1 MNIDEKLEQIISKL
15 RTGSNSNKYR
25 WNRKS
30 IKQIAVEAY
39 KLGIA
44 GRGDA
49 AAMGAKNSGCNFPA
63 PPLSNERP
71 AEPSDK
77 AKAAAKD
84 IELVV
89 SLWLS
94 GMGMPPTDEAGK
106 GLLISIMAQIID
118 KRFSNGA
125 STTKGESK

>member
-71 AEPSDK
+71 AERS
-77 AKAAAKD
+77 AQSVC
-84 IELVV
+84 ER
-89 SLWLS
+89 
-94 GMGMPPTDEAGK
+94 PTGECENGGGGK
-106 GLLISIMAQIID
+106 
-118 KRFSNGA
+118 
-125 STTKGESK
+125 